1 MNEQDDTLP
10 SWWFEVDDEDDV
22 DNNTSLLQELEID
35 LPLIYRCAVWM
46 LLGPLGCHFS
56 GVDDVHPL
64 SFILMGVNNGTA
76 GNNSSLLLGSSH
88 RQLSNLNRDT
98 SSVSIQI
105 DTNRSGTSSVSSSTI
120 LMTLSLS

>member
-64 SFILMGVNNGTA
+64 SFILMG
-76 GNNSSLLLGSSH
+76 GNHSSTSSNSSLLLGSSN
-88 RQLSNLNRDT
+88 RQLSSLNRDM
-98 SSVSIQI
+98 SGVSIQI
-105 DTNRSGTSSVSSSTI
+105 DTNRSGQLNYPSRPLKLT
-120 LMTLSLS
+120 TLS